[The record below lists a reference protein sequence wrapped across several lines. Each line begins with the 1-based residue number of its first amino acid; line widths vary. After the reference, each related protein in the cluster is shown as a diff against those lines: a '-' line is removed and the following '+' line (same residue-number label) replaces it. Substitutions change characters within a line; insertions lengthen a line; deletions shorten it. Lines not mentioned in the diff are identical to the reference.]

1 VHLKDTTTGDI
12 MKTLTKLLHE
22 GGGASGL
29 ALNLVALTTEDERE
43 EVERAASVAAQ
54 EHPYR
59 LIMAIPRDLDA
70 TEPRIDAEVTVG
82 ERLGSAE
89 AIILRLDGPAA
100 AHLTSIVLPMLASDI
115 PVVTW
120 WLLDPVRY
128 GLEQELRSFA
138 DRRITYSARAADPV
152 QSLYRRAESYSTG
165 DTDICWTRIS
175 LWRSLIASAFDGV
188 THAVEKIT
196 IKADDDDPSAQLM
209 AAWLHLRLGVSP
221 EIVDTEVERNSEHL
235 PAIASVAFTMAGGE
249 TMEVERKADGTTV
262 LLQAGLPKRRQTL
275 QGRTLGQLLAEELR
289 HIDPDTA
296 YRKVLAT
303 FQEHYVAER
312 ASA

>member
-1 VHLKDTTTGDI
+1 MHLKDTTTGDV
-12 MKTLTKLLHE
+12 MKALDGILHE
-22 GGGASGL
+22 VGGGSSL
-29 ALNLVALTTEDERE
+29 ALNLVALTTEEERE
-43 EVERAASVAAQ
+43 EVENAVSIASQ

-59 LIMAIPRDLDA
+59 LIMVIPRDLEA

-100 AHLTSIVLPMLASDI
+100 AHLSSIVLPMLASDI

-152 QSLYRRAESYSTG
+152 QSLYRRAESYATG

-188 THAVEKIT
+188 THEVEKIT

-209 AAWLHLRLGVSP
+209 AAWLHTRLKVSP

-235 PAIASVAFTMAGGE
+235 PAIASVAFTMDGGE
-249 TMEVERKADGTTV
+249 TMEVERQADGTTV
-262 LLQAGLPKRRQTL
+262 LRQAGLPKRRQTL

-303 FQEHYVAER
+303 FQEHYAAEH
-312 ASA
+312 AA

>member
-1 VHLKDTTTGDI
+1 MHLKDTTTGDI
-12 MKTLTKLLHE
+12 MKALSGLLHE
-22 GGGASGL
+22 VGGTSGL

-43 EVERAASVAAQ
+43 EVEKAASVASQ

-59 LIMAIPRDLDA
+59 LILAIPRDLEA

-100 AHLTSIVLPMLASDI
+100 SHLTSIVLPMLASDV

-128 GLEQELRSFA
+128 GLEAELRTFA

-152 QSLYRRAESYSTG
+152 ESLYRRAETYTAG

-188 THAVEKIT
+188 NQAVERIT

-209 AAWLHLRLGVSP
+209 AAWLHTRLGVSP

-235 PAIASVAFTMAGGE
+235 PAIASVAFTMDGGE
-249 TMEVERKADGTTV
+249 TMEVQREADGTTV
-262 LLQAGLPKRRQTL
+262 LRQAGLPKRRQTL

-296 YRKVLAT
+296 YKRVLDT
-303 FQEHYVAER
+303 FQEHYQAER
-312 ASA
+312 ANA